1 MRHKMRTF
9 LTVLGVIVG
18 ISAVII
24 IFSAGESV
32 KAFFL
37 SELDTYGSNW
47 IEVEIKVPNT
57 GKGSVENA
65 MGQGEGISITTL
77 KNSDADAIAKL
88 SGIKNVYGAVTGQEL
103 VSYQET
109 NKRIMLFGANATITE
124 IDKSKVAEGRFYNK
138 EEDKGLTN
146 VAVLGW
152 EVKQDLFGDTDAI
165 GREIKIKN
173 SKFEV
178 VGILEKR
185 GATFGINLDDFI
197 YVPLE
202 TLQKKIMGIDH
213 LMFIMAT
220 PYDEN
225 KIDELTDEMTI
236 LMRDRH
242 QITDPDKDDFSV
254 ITMKETQGIINGV
267 FDGVTLLLT
276 ALVALSLIVGGVG
289 IINIMYVSVT
299 ERTYEIGLR
308 KAIGATQRNIL
319 WQFLWEAVLITFL
332 GGILGIIFGILMLNV
347 IIKVAVNFGF
357 NWPLV
362 ISLKAIILACGFSIS
377 FGIIFGYYPA
387 KKAAK
392 LEPVEALRHE

>member
-1 MRHKMRTF
+1 MRTF
-9 LTVLGVIVG
+9 LTVLGVVVG

-57 GKGSVENA
+57 GKGSTANA
-65 MGQGEGISITTL
+65 IGQSQGISITTL
-77 KNSDADAIAKL
+77 KNSDTEAIAKL
-88 SGIKNVYGAVTGQEL
+88 PEIENVYGAVTGQEL
-103 VSYQET
+103 VSYQEI
-109 NKRIMLFGANATITE
+109 NKRIMLFGANATVAE
-124 IDKSKVAEGRFYNK
+124 IDKSKVAEGRFYTK
-138 EEDKGLTN
+138 EEDKSLAN

-152 EVKQDLFGDTDAI
+152 EVKQDLFGDSYAI
-165 GREIKIKN
+165 GEDIEIKN
-173 SKFEV
+173 SKFAV
-178 VGILEKR
+178 VGVLEKR
-185 GATFGINLDDFI
+185 GATFGINLDNFI

-213 LMFIMAT
+213 LMFIMAV

-225 KIDELTDEMTI
+225 KLDEITDEMTT
-236 LMRDRH
+236 LMRERH
-242 QITDPDKDDFSV
+242 QITDPDKDDFAV
-254 ITMKETQGIINGV
+254 ITMKETQDIINGV

-308 KAIGATQRNIL
+308 KALGATQKNIL

-332 GGILGIIFGILMLNV
+332 GGILGIIFGIFILN
-347 IIKVAVNFGF
+347 IIISVAANFGF

-362 ISLKAIILACGFSIS
+362 LPLKAIVLACGFSIF
-377 FGIIFGYYPA
+377 FGIVFGYYPA
-387 KKAAK
+387 RKAAK
-392 LEPVEALRHE
+392 LEPVEALRYE